1 MSNDLQV
8 FVDPD
13 HLNIIVRNILN
24 NAIKFS
30 FNEGTIILSAQE
42 ENDQVI
48 LKIQDQGIGISEEKT
63 KNIF

>member
-1 MSNDLQV
+1 M
-8 FVDPD
+8 
-13 HLNIIVRNILN
+13 
-24 NAIKFS
+24 KFS